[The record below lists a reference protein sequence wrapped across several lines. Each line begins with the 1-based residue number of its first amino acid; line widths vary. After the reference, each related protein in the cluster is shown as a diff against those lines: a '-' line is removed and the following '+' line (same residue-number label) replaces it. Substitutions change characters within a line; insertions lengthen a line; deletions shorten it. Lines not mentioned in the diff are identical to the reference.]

1 LTSTEPESDGSV
13 ADLDSSL
20 KLRRE
25 NVVKV
30 DQPLA
35 LICQAQRS
43 GGTLL
48 ATLFD
53 GHPQCHVHPHELR
66 IGVRGGHTWPR
77 LKPNESAETWYS
89 RLREEQLS
97 VLFVKGRRKIPL
109 KAPGEKSKEMGS
121 YPFLLPPSFQHRL
134 FLEEVE
140 RREPASEREV
150 LDCYMTA
157 LFNAWLDNQNLVS
170 ADKRWVVAFSPRR
183 AWGEGLRRFFKLYP
197 DGRLI
202 SILRDPW
209 SWFTSAQ
216 GRDPHADVDELLK
229 AWRRSATEMV
239 RARGEFRDRV
249 LIVRFEDLLL
259 DTGATMR
266 HVAGFLEIDF
276 DPQLLR
282 PTFNRYPVGA
292 NSSYDVRSTGI
303 VADPIAR
310 HETLL
315 SEDARDRI
323 AGACG
328 ALYKQVLKLSAPA
341 PPAPV
346 PTLIESSR

>member
-1 LTSTEPESDGSV
+1 VLGRSESDCTV
-13 ADLDSSL
+13 ANLDATL
-20 KLRRE
+20 ELRRE
-25 NVVKV
+25 TVLEVG
-30 DQPLA
+30 QPLA

-77 LKPNESAETWYS
+77 LKPNESAETWYAK
-89 RLREEQLS
+89 LRENQLS
-97 VLFVKGRRKIPL
+97 VLFAKGRRKIPL
-109 KAPGEKSKEMGS
+109 KAPGERSKEMGS
-121 YPFLLPPSFQHRL
+121 YPFMLPPSFQHRL
-134 FLEEVE
+134 FLDEVE

-157 LFNAWLDNQNLVS
+157 LFNAWLDNQNLVA

-216 GRDPHADVDELLK
+216 GRDPDADVDELLA
-229 AWRRSATEMV
+229 AWKRSATEML
-239 RARGEFRDRV
+239 RARNQFGDRV
-249 LIVRFEDLLL
+249 LIVRFDDLVL

-266 HVAGFLEIDF
+266 HVANFLEIDF

-282 PTFNRYPVGA
+282 PTFNRNPVGA
-292 NSSYDVRSTGI
+292 NSSFDVRSTGV

-315 SEDARDRI
+315 SGDERDRI
-323 AGACG
+323 ADACG
-328 ALYKQVLKLSAPA
+328 DLYDRVLQRIAPA
-341 PPAPV
+341 PPTPV
-346 PTLIESSR
+346 ATLLESRR